1 MKQNQFNDH
10 FKSKQIRF
18 WMDQD
23 LVKLAGELSKQRGE
37 TFGDTMNYIL
47 RAVLVTNEKIKRNK

>member
-10 FKSKQIRF
+10 FNSKQIRF

-23 LVKLAGELSKQRGE
+23 LVKLADELSKQRGE